1 MAAAMSATIAATMT
15 AICNRLLVMCL
26 MKAKRVPAGISFMP
40 HFGQAPA
47 SC

>member
-1 MAAAMSATIAATMT
+1 MAAAMTATIAATMT
-15 AICNRLLVMCL
+15 AICNGLLTMCL
-26 MKAKRVPAGISFMP
+26 KKAKRVPTGISFMP